1 MLLLQKGKTQSN
13 KLLTGTWRR
22 LFLGCA
28 LFICLT
34 MGCEEAPPS
43 PKVDGGVRR
52 KIVVQKSAKAKPAE
66 SKKDSKGSEKDT
78 VKDAK
83 VPAKPVTTTEAKEQK
98 GPAGLA
104 SETVQKKVMPPVSKE
119 SQKPTIQPGLEE
131 REKTIKEPVT
141 KEKQETESP
150 VYSYNPVGKIDP
162 FRPILSDRLNGGP
175 SGPRKRPER
184 TAPLTPLQ
192 KIDINQV
199 SLVGIIVSP
208 KGNTAMVQDASGKG
222 YIITKGT
229 YIGTNFGKVVK
240 ILKDKLVVNEEVEDY
255 ISGRIKTREVTLELP
270 KQYNNGSMQ

>member
-1 MLLLQKGKTQSN
+1 MLLHQKGKTQSN
-13 KLLTGTWRR
+13 NLLAGTWQC
-22 LFLGCA
+22 LLLGCA
-28 LFICLT
+28 FFICLAT
-34 MGCEEAPPS
+34 GCNEPPPS
-43 PKVDGGVRR
+43 PKKEGVVRQ
-52 KIVVQKSAKAKPAE
+52 KIAVQKSVKAKPAD

-83 VPAKPVTTTEAKEQK
+83 VPAKPVTTTEPKEQK
-98 GPAGLA
+98 GPAGLD
-104 SETVQKKVMPPVSKE
+104 SEAVQEEAIPSVSKE
-119 SQKPTIQPGLEE
+119 SQQPTNQPVLEKG
-131 REKTIKEPVT
+131 EKIIKEPVT
-141 KEKQETESP
+141 KEKQEIEMP

-162 FRPILSDRLNGGP
+162 FRPILSDRADGGP
-175 SGPRKRPER
+175 SGPKKRPER

-222 YIITKGT
+222 YIIAKGT

-240 ILKDKLVVNEEVEDY
+240 VLKDKVVVNEEVEDY

-270 KQYNNGSMQ
+270 KQYDNGSMQ